1 MNLKKAS
8 FSNNSNNCFTRI
20 LFFHSLLNNNMR
32 KVMYTIIFM
41 LVAFTCL
48 AIGLNSNQN
57 GLIAEYFREMST
69 SGII

>member
-1 MNLKKAS
+1 MNQKKEA
-8 FSNNSNNCFTRI
+8 FSNERFTII
-20 LFFHSLLNNNMR
+20 LFFLSLMITNMR
-32 KVMYTIIFM
+32 KVMYTILFM

-69 SGII
+69 SGMV